1 MYIYSINYK
10 QGGNSMNT
18 FTTTDGYKFT
28 LVDNVWTDG
37 DMEFNN
43 KDGLPVDCFGEVLE
57 GELSDV

>member
-1 MYIYSINYK
+1 
-10 QGGNSMNT
+10 MNT